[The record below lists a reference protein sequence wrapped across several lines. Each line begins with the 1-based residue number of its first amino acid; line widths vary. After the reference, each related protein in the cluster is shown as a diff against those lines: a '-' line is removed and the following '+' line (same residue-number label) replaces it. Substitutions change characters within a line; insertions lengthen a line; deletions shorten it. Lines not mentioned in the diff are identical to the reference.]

1 MFRQCLISGCHQVG
15 LPDEIVQSVGTMTS
29 HILSGAIS
37 RFVTSDRFKFSGKVA
52 PNRQN
57 HVEKHSYPLGKTPKI
72 TIMVTFYVI
81 SEYSSTL
88 PTKGGG
94 EKIAGGP
101 LYDLNRV
108 KSITKDGTGLLL
120 WTKDCAKDVQE
131 LGWAHSDVIDLI
143 RRLGDRDYIDSE
155 WCENG
160 KGAWAACDAYSV
172 NVVEWVPTADK
183 EMRISYFV
191 KFAINKLGTMV
202 LTVSCHI

>member
-1 MFRQCLISGCHQVG
+1 
-15 LPDEIVQSVGTMTS
+15 
-29 HILSGAIS
+29 
-37 RFVTSDRFKFSGKVA
+37 
-52 PNRQN
+52 
-57 HVEKHSYPLGKTPKI
+57 
-72 TIMVTFYVI
+72 MVTFYVI

-108 KSITKDGTGLLL
+108 KSITKD
-120 WTKDCAKDVQE
+120 CAKDVQE
-131 LGWAHSDVIDLI
+131 LGWASSDVIDLI
-143 RRLGDRDYIDSE
+143 RRLGAKDYIDSE

-172 NVVEWVPTADK
+172 NVLEWVPTADK

-191 KFAINKLGTMV
+191 KFAINKLGTML

>member
-1 MFRQCLISGCHQVG
+1 M
-15 LPDEIVQSVGTMTS
+15 
-29 HILSGAIS
+29 
-37 RFVTSDRFKFSGKVA
+37 GKA
-52 PNRQN
+52 
-57 HVEKHSYPLGKTPKI
+57 PKI

-143 RRLGDRDYIDSE
+143 RRLGDKDYIDSE

-172 NVVEWVPTADK
+172 NVLEWVPTADK
-183 EMRISYFV
+183 EMRINYFV